1 MDICEAVQKASI
13 RRSIIT
19 KKVELL
25 FNKFV
30 ILVEKNVKNLPKS
43 LNWRAFYENDLQVL
57 MDIYEDVQKASIQN
71 GLMGKS

>member
-1 MDICEAVQKASI
+1 MDISENVQKASI

>member
-1 MDICEAVQKASI
+1 MSRADPIYETVQKASI

-30 ILVEKNVKNLPKS
+30 QQLEETLKNLPKS
-43 LNWRAFYENDLQVL
+43 LNWRAFYLNDLPVL
-57 MDIYEDVQKASIQN
+57 MDISEDVQ
-71 GLMGKS
+71 